1 MIVLGGSSMKLFKK
15 LFGWLSF
22 IQNIS
27 IKVKIILLVFF
38 PALGIIAFFSF
49 TFYDTYKYMHAN
61 TELTGIIQISIEVS
75 KVSHQLQ
82 IERGLTAGYMT
93 DKSPDTKGIIDEQRL
108 LSDEVINNFF
118 HVVEKTDIKKYDQLY
133 VEQIEK
139 AEELLNGLVSFR
151 QKADAFNVTNKDV
164 ISYYTKTISTL
175 IDSVLIASNV
185 SPDNNITKILSGY
198 TNFMY
203 AKENAGLERAN
214 GNVILRSKEFNE
226 ETYRAF
232 LSVIAKQEVYLSSF
246 FGQLPKD
253 NEIAKAILENYNTTM
268 SETVP
273 IINGYRQDIIHN
285 AVDCNFSITGEKW
298 FEDITYH
305 IDNLQVIEEII
316 AELVSE
322 VLFANIHA
330 AKVKMLYITVF
341 FVFGMLFNII
351 LAVIIASDFILRI
364 EKIKQYL
371 ADVAENKNLA
381 EELALASKDEIG
393 HIALSINDFISSI
406 KHILISLQSQS
417 EANMNIASR
426 LVEASNTVTN
436 TLANS
441 EQLARSNIDIG
452 MDIGK
457 ISEDNIA
464 ESKRT
469 MDLMLETQ
477 NELTNMQHLINTLSQ
492 EVEKES
498 KAESEIA
505 SDINELVREAE
516 DIKTVLTVIDEIADQ
531 TNLLALNAA
540 IEAAR
545 AGEHGRGFA
554 VVADEVRKLAEKTQS
569 SLGEINNI
577 INAVLQG
584 IVNASKTITANSKE
598 IYKMV
603 ETADIVRRSAVE
615 MASSMADVAKV
626 AESSM
631 ESSHNIDGKSKDM
644 IEGLGEINGAIAEI
658 GQQMTS
664 MHSYADE
671 IESHVTELR
680 NALSIFKLSR

>member
-1 MIVLGGSSMKLFKK
+1 MKLLKK
-15 LFGWLSF
+15 LFGWFFF
-22 IQNIS
+22 IRNIS

-38 PALGIIAFFSF
+38 PALGIISFFSF
-49 TFYDTYKYMHAN
+49 TFYDTYNYMHAN
-61 TELTGIIQISIEVS
+61 TELTGMIQISVEVS

-93 DKSPDTKGIIDEQRL
+93 DRSQNTKEAIDEQRIN
-108 LSDEVINNFF
+108 SDDAINNFF
-118 HVVEKTDIKKYDQLY
+118 NFVKITDIKKYDTAY

-139 AEELLNGLVSFR
+139 AEELLNGLVNFR
-151 QKADAFNVTNKDV
+151 QQADNFQVTNKDV
-164 ISYYTKTISTL
+164 IDYYTKTISTL

-185 SPDNNITKILSGY
+185 SPDNNITKILGGY

-203 AKENAGLERAN
+203 AKENTGLERAT

-226 ETYRAF
+226 ETYRSF

-246 FGQLPKD
+246 FGQLPKG
-253 NEIAKAILENYNTTM
+253 NQKAKDILENYHLTM
-268 SETVP
+268 TETVP
-273 IINGYRQDIIHN
+273 IIEGYRQDIIHN
-285 AVDCNFSITGEKW
+285 AVDCNFTTTGDQW

-305 IDNLQVIEEII
+305 IDNLQIIEEII

-322 VLFANIHA
+322 ILAANIHA
-330 AKVKMLYITVF
+330 AKMKLIYLSVF
-341 FVFGMLFNII
+341 FVLGMLFNIMF
-351 LAVIIASDFILRI
+351 AVIIASDLIVRI
-364 EKIKQYL
+364 SKIKKYL
-371 ADVAENKNLA
+371 ADVSDNKNLS
-381 EELALASKDEIG
+381 EELSLASKDEIG
-393 HIALSINDFISSI
+393 HIASSINNFISSI

-417 EANMNIASR
+417 EANMNIAAK
-426 LVEASNTVTN
+426 LVSASTAVTN

-441 EQLARSNIDIG
+441 EDLAHRNIDIG

-457 ISEDNIA
+457 ISEDNIG

-469 MDLMLETQ
+469 MDLMVETQ
-477 NELTNMQHLINTLSQ
+477 NELTNMQKLINTLSQ

-498 KAESEIA
+498 KAENEIA
-505 SDINELVREAE
+505 ENINELVREAE

-577 INAVLQG
+577 INTVLQG
-584 IVNASKTITANSKE
+584 IVNASKAITANSEE

-603 ETADIVRRSAVE
+603 ETADIVRKSAVE
-615 MASSMADVAKV
+615 MAASMQDVASV

-631 ESSHNIDGKSKDM
+631 ESSQNIDSKSKDM
-644 IEGLGEINGAIAEI
+644 IEGLGEINGAISEI
-658 GQQMTS
+658 GQQMMS

-671 IESHVTELR
+671 IENHVTELR
-680 NALSIFKLSR
+680 NALSIFKLNKQL

>member
-1 MIVLGGSSMKLFKK
+1 MKLLKK
-15 LFGWLSF
+15 LFGWFF
-22 IQNIS
+22 IIRNVS

-38 PALGIIAFFSF
+38 PALGIIFFFSF
-49 TFYDTYKYMHAN
+49 TFYNTYNYLHAN
-61 TELTGIIQISIEVS
+61 TELTGMIQISIEVS

-93 DKSPDTKGIIDEQRL
+93 DKSPTSKEAIDEQRIN
-108 LSDEVINNFF
+108 SDEAVNNLFNF
-118 HVVEKTDIKKYDQLY
+118 VKMTDIKKYDPAY
-133 VEQIEK
+133 VEQIKKVEG
-139 AEELLNGLVSFR
+139 LLKGLVEFR
-151 QKADAFNVTNKDV
+151 QKADSFQVTNKEV
-164 ISYYTKTISTL
+164 IAYYTNTISTL

-203 AKENAGLERAN
+203 AKEYTGLERAN
-214 GNVILRSKEFNE
+214 GNVLLRSKEFNE

-253 NEIAKAILENYNTTM
+253 NQKAKDILENYNLTM
-268 SETVP
+268 TETVP
-273 IINGYRQDIIHN
+273 IIEGYRQDIIHN
-285 AVDCNFSITGEKW
+285 AIDCNFTTTGDQW
-298 FEDITYH
+298 FGDITYH
-305 IDNLQVIEEII
+305 IDNLQIIEEII

-322 VLFANIHA
+322 ILQANIHA
-330 AKVKMLYITVF
+330 TKIKIIYITAF
-341 FVFGMLFNII
+341 FVFGMVFNII
-351 LAVIIASDFILRI
+351 LAVIIASDLIIRI
-364 EKIKQYL
+364 NKIKKYL
-371 ADVAENKNLA
+371 ADVSDNKNLS
-381 EELALASKDEIG
+381 EELMIASKDEIG
-393 HIALSINDFISSI
+393 HIASSINTFISSI
-406 KHILISLQSQS
+406 KHILLSLQSQS

-426 LVEASNTVTN
+426 LVEASNAVTN

-441 EQLARSNIDIG
+441 EQLAHNNIDIG

-457 ISEDNIA
+457 ISKDNIE

-469 MDLMLETQ
+469 MELMVETQ
-477 NELTNMQHLINTLSQ
+477 KELNNMQQLINTLSQ

-498 KAESEIA
+498 KAENKIA
-505 SDINELVREAE
+505 EDIDALVREAE

-554 VVADEVRKLAEKTQS
+554 VVADEVRKLAEKTQA

-577 INAVLQG
+577 INSVLQG
-584 IVNASKTITANSKE
+584 IVNASKTITANSEE

-603 ETADIVRRSAVE
+603 ETADIVRKSAVE
-615 MASSMADVAKV
+615 MAASMQEVAEV

-631 ESSHNIDGKSKDM
+631 ASSQNIDGKSKDM
-644 IEGLGEINGAIAEI
+644 IEGLGEINGAISEI
-658 GQQMTS
+658 GHQMTS

-671 IESHVTELR
+671 IENHVTELR
-680 NALSIFKLSR
+680 NALSIFKLNK